1 MGVGTALAV
10 GAGVTMLTKGISSGI
25 KKKKAKKD
33 LEAAEQKA
41 NDAKVAMAELEANRQ
56 EVINPAENMNNEF
69 ENLGVATQA
78 SKFQAEEADI
88 ALANT
93 LDTISQTGGGAG
105 GATALARMALQ
116 SKRGIS
122 ADIQKQE
129 KANEDARA
137 EGAAA
142 VESAKVQG
150 EQFKWN
156 MQEQRDVDKLD
167 QLQTDKDNAEAQ
179 AQQADL
185 AKTQANMDMVGA
197 VGEGVGA
204 LAMGSINPAATI
216 GG

>member
-1 MGVGTALAV
+1 MGVATALAV
-10 GAGVTMLTKGISSGI
+10 GAGVAGLTKGISAGI
-25 KKKKAKKD
+25 KKNKAKKD
-33 LEAAEQKA
+33 LKAAEDKA
-41 NDAKVAMAELEANRQ
+41 NDAKVAMEELEANRQ
-56 EVINPAENMNNEF
+56 EVINPAEDMQNEF

-93 LDTISQTGGGAG
+93 LDTIQATGGGAG
-105 GATALARMALQ
+105 GASALAKMALQ

-129 KANEDARA
+129 KSNEEARA
-137 EGAAA
+137 QGAAA
-142 VESAKVQG
+142 VESAKIQG

-156 MQEQRDVDKLD
+156 AQEQRDVNKLD
-167 QLQTDKDNAEAQ
+167 RMQADKDNAEAQ

-197 VGEGVGA
+197 VGETAGTFAG
-204 LAMGSINPAATI
+204 GIGGTI

>member
-1 MGVGTALAV
+1 MGVATALAV
-10 GAGVTMLTKGISSGI
+10 GAGVAGLTKGISAGI

-33 LEAAEQKA
+33 LEAAESKA
-41 NDAKVAMAELEANRQ
+41 NDAKVAMEELEANRQ
-56 EVINPAENMNNEF
+56 EVINPAEDMQNEF

-93 LDTISQTGGGAG
+93 LDTIQATGGGAG
-105 GATALARMALQ
+105 GASALAKMALQ

-129 KANEDARA
+129 KANEEARA
-137 EGAAA
+137 QGAAA
-142 VESAKVQG
+142 VESAKIQG

-156 MQEQRDVDKLD
+156 AQEQRDVNKLD
-167 QLQTDKDNAEAQ
+167 QLQADKDNAEAQ

-197 VGEGVGA
+197 VGETAGTFAG
-204 LAMGSINPAATI
+204 GIGGTI

>member
-1 MGVGTALAV
+1 MRIPKTSLDLGRVNYNQSTGRQRQQIANGLMDMYADTGNLSQILAAQVEEPWARKQQREQQDKLFEENQYNQRIEDETALQQ
-10 GAGVTMLTKGISSGI
+10 I
-25 KKKKAKKD
+25 K
-33 LEAAEQKA
+33 
-41 NDAKVAMAELEANRQ
+41 M
-56 EVINPAENMNNEF
+56 
-69 ENLGVATQA
+69 
-78 SKFQAEEADI
+78 
-88 ALANT
+88 
-93 LDTISQTGGGAG
+93 GG
-105 GATALARMALQ
+105 
-116 SKRGIS
+116 
-122 ADIQKQE
+122 
-129 KANEDARA
+129 DARA

>member
-1 MGVGTALAV
+1 MGVATALAV
-10 GAGVTMLTKGISSGI
+10 GAGVAGLTKGISAGI
-25 KKKKAKKD
+25 KKNKAKKD
-33 LEAAEQKA
+33 LEAAEAKA
-41 NDAKVAMAELEANRQ
+41 NDAKVAMEELEANRQ
-56 EVINPAENMNNEF
+56 EVINPAEDMQNEF

-93 LDTISQTGGGAG
+93 LDTIQATGGGAG
-105 GATALARMALQ
+105 GASALAKMALQ

-129 KANEDARA
+129 KANEEARA
-137 EGAAA
+137 QGAAA
-142 VESAKVQG
+142 VESAKIQG

-156 MQEQRDVDKLD
+156 AQEQRDVNKLD
-167 QLQTDKDNAEAQ
+167 QLQADKDNAEAQ

-197 VGEGVGA
+197 VGETAGT
-204 LAMGSINPAATI
+204 LAGGMGGTI

>member
-1 MGVGTALAV
+1 MGVATALAV
-10 GAGVTMLTKGISSGI
+10 GAGVAGLTKGISAGI
-25 KKKKAKKD
+25 KKNKAKKD
-33 LEAAEQKA
+33 LEAAEEKA
-41 NDAKVAMAELEANRQ
+41 NDAKVAMEELEANRQ
-56 EVINPAENMNNEF
+56 EVINPAEDMQNEF

-93 LDTISQTGGGAG
+93 LDTIQATGGGAG
-105 GATALARMALQ
+105 GASALAKMALQ

-129 KANEDARA
+129 KANEEARA
-137 EGAAA
+137 QGAAA
-142 VESAKVQG
+142 VESAKIQG

-156 MQEQRDVDKLD
+156 AQEQRDVNKLD
-167 QLQTDKDNAEAQ
+167 QLQADKDNAEAQ

-197 VGEGVGA
+197 VGETAGT
-204 LAMGSINPAATI
+204 LAGGIGGTI

>member
-1 MGVGTALAV
+1 MGVATALAV
-10 GAGVTMLTKGISSGI
+10 GAGVAGLTKGISAGI
-25 KKKKAKKD
+25 KKNKAKKD
-33 LEAAEQKA
+33 LKKAENKA
-41 NDAKVAMAELEANRQ
+41 NDAKAAMEELEANRQ
-56 EVINPAENMNNEF
+56 EVINPAEDMQNEF

-93 LDTISQTGGGAG
+93 LDTIQATGGGAG
-105 GATALARMALQ
+105 GASALAKMALQ

-129 KANEDARA
+129 KSNEEARA
-137 EGAAA
+137 QGAAA
-142 VESAKVQG
+142 VESAKIQG

-156 MQEQRDVDKLD
+156 AQEQRDVNKLD
-167 QLQTDKDNAEAQ
+167 QTQADKDNAEAQ

-197 VGEGVGA
+197 VGETAGT
-204 LAMGSINPAATI
+204 LAGGI
-216 GG
+216 GGKIGG

>member
-1 MGVGTALAV
+1 MGVATSVAV
-10 GAGVTMLTKGISSGI
+10 AAGIAGLTKGISAGI
-25 KKKKAKKD
+25 KKNKAKKD
-33 LEAAEQKA
+33 LKAAEEKA

-56 EVINPAENMNNEF
+56 EVINPAEDMNNEF

-93 LDTISQTGGGAG
+93 LDTIAATGGGAG
-105 GATALARMALQ
+105 GASALAKMALQ
-116 SKRGIS
+116 SKRGIA

-129 KANEDARA
+129 KTNEEARA

-156 MQEQRDVDKLD
+156 AQEQRDVDKLD
-167 QLQTDKDNAEAQ
+167 QLQTDKDNAEAA

-185 AKTQANMDMVGA
+185 AKTQANMDIVGA
-197 VGEGVGA
+197 VGETAGT
-204 LAMGSINPAATI
+204 LAGGIPGTI